1 MWNALFNDW
10 YEFRCIAL
18 QVFNQYGKLFVNWCS
33 LSNLRQGQFHNRFHQ
48 VVSLNEM
55 HNKLLP
61 VVITNNSN
69 SIIIAKSN
77 ISYSLSK
84 KFLNIFKRLI
94 SSVHLIWFNFKC
106 LCIYWLVR
114 EMNKTIKVF
123 GLSINVLT
131 HQDNKDGEGRH
142 SVYNNQ
148 DLDEF
153 M

>member
-1 MWNALFNDW
+1 
-10 YEFRCIAL
+10 
-18 QVFNQYGKLFVNWCS
+18 
-33 LSNLRQGQFHNRFHQ
+33 
-48 VVSLNEM
+48 M

-114 EMNKTIKVF
+114 ETNKTIKVF